1 MKSDMGDFVDD
12 GLDFSKE
19 LGDYVEQN
27 AVTAAPHTT
36 SEEVFEFPNT
46 LYAEKTINN
55 SSGEA
60 VSFFF
65 LF

>member
-1 MKSDMGDFVDD
+1 MGDYVDD

-19 LGDYVEQN
+19 LSNYVEQTG
-27 AVTAAPHTT
+27 VTAAPHTT

-46 LYAEKTINN
+46 LHVEKTISN

-60 VSFFF
+60 VSI